1 MEFNTQT
8 KVKDIA
14 LSDPAARQILEEV
27 GVDYCCGGGKSLHD
41 ACVDASASPEVIL
54 NRLRENSSHPLPGD
68 ANWLAAPLRE
78 LISHIRE
85 KHHRYVREAIRRTEA
100 LFQKVIAKHGPNHQE
115 LSDIHSAF
123 AEVSREMLLH
133 MRKEEQ
139 ILFPYIESLEL
150 AVAEHRPMEPPFFET
165 VKNPVHAMMKDHD
178 ASGELLK
185 RIRNLAANY
194 TPPPDACLSFKS
206 LYEDL
211 KQFESDLHQ
220 HVHLENNILFPRAVE
235 LELALPPA

>member
-14 LSDPAARQILEEV
+14 LSDPAARQILEDA

-41 ACVDASASPEVIL
+41 ACIVASASPEEIL
-54 NRLRENSSHPLPGD
+54 NRLRENSHHTTSGD
-68 ANWLAAPLRE
+68 ANWLATPLRE
-78 LISHIRE
+78 LTRHIRE
-85 KHHRYVREAIRRTEA
+85 EHHRYVREAISRTEA
-100 LFQKVIAKHGPNHQE
+100 LFQKVIAKHGADHAE
-115 LSDIHSAF
+115 LSDIHQAF
-123 AEVSREMLLH
+123 AHVSREMILH

-165 VKNPVHAMMKDHD
+165 VKNPIHSMMKDHD
-178 ASGELLK
+178 ASGELLR
-185 RIRNLAANY
+185 RIRNLSEDYA
-194 TPPPDACLSFKS
+194 PPPDACPSFKS
-206 LYEDL
+206 LYENL
-211 KQFESDLHQ
+211 KQFEADLHQ

-235 LELALPPA
+235 LESALPPA

>member
-14 LSDPAARQILEEV
+14 LSNPAARQILEES

-54 NRLRENSSHPLPGD
+54 NRLRENSHHATSGD
-68 ANWLAAPLRE
+68 ANWLAASLRE
-78 LISHIRE
+78 LTSHIRE
-85 KHHRYVREAIRRTEA
+85 KHHRYVREAIPRTEA
-100 LFQKVIAKHGPNHQE
+100 LLQKVIAKHGPNHPE
-115 LSDIHSAF
+115 LSNIHSAF

-165 VKNPVHAMMKDHD
+165 VKNPVHAMMNDHD
-178 ASGELLK
+178 AAGELLK
-185 RIRNLAANY
+185 RIRSLSADY

-211 KQFESDLHQ
+211 KQFESDLRQ
-220 HVHLENNILFPRAVE
+220 HVHLENNILFPRSVE
-235 LELALPPA
+235 MESALPPA